1 MDKNQQE
8 LMMKFQMFEQQ
19 IEHLNAQLQAVEEG
33 IIEMSSLN
41 LSLVDLK
48 GKKGTEIYSPIGRGI
63 FVKAK
68 LESEELLVDVGEK
81 NFVKKSI
88 DETRNIIE
96 EQIKKLEEVR
106 VELGNELRKIDKEL
120 TTTLLQAK
128 KESNDSDEK
137 QSCECQEGE
146 ECDCD
151 DCECKH
157 E

>member
-19 IEHLNAQLQAVEEG
+19 IEHLNSQLQAVEEG
-33 IIEMSSLN
+33 IVEMGSLN
-41 LSLVDLK
+41 LSLEELK
-48 GKKGTEIYSPIGRGI
+48 GKKGSEIYSPIGRGI

-88 DETRNIIE
+88 EDTRKIIE

-106 VELGNELRKIDKEL
+106 EELGNELKKIDKEL
-120 TTTLLQAK
+120 TTALLNAK
-128 KESNDSDEK
+128 EKESADSNNKE
-137 QSCECQEGE
+137 SCECEDECSE
-146 ECDCD
+146 EN
-151 DCECKH
+151 CECKK
-157 E
+157 